1 MLQQDNNVLQNEFLV
16 TEQRLQNIKQEKT
29 QFKASLKEYQKM
41 IQNVKNLQNVL
52 NWRGG
57 QENEV
62 MESFQVKMYNET
74 IIQAT
79 LVDELEAL
87 LIFMEE
93 LIKRYKGDKKAE
105 DRYAFNQMSQ
115 TDQERLTDGLLK
127 AGIRYDRKW
136 EDEEEEEE
144 KNEEKPTAI

>member
-1 MLQQDNNVLQNEFLV
+1 MN
-16 TEQRLQNIKQEKT
+16 
-29 QFKASLKEYQKM
+29 M
-41 IQNVKNLQNVL
+41 L
-52 NWRGG
+52 NWKGS

-74 IIQAT
+74 IVQAT

-87 LIFMEE
+87 LVFMEE

-105 DRYAFNQMSQ
+105 DRYAFSQMSQ
-115 TDQERLTDGLLK
+115 TDQERLTDGLHK

-136 EDEEEEEE
+136 EDTEEEE
-144 KNEEKPTAI
+144 KEENPAAVKNQRTRSEERADDLF

>member
-1 MLQQDNNVLQNEFLV
+1 ML
-16 TEQRLQNIKQEKT
+16 
-29 QFKASLKEYQKM
+29 S
-41 IQNVKNLQNVL
+41 
-52 NWRGG
+52 WRSD

-87 LIFMEE
+87 LAFMEE

-105 DRYAFNQMSQ
+105 DRYAYYQMSQ
-115 TDQERLTDGLLK
+115 ADQERLTDGLLK
-127 AGIRYDRKW
+127 AGIRYDRR
-136 EDEEEEEE
+136 
-144 KNEEKPTAI
+144 